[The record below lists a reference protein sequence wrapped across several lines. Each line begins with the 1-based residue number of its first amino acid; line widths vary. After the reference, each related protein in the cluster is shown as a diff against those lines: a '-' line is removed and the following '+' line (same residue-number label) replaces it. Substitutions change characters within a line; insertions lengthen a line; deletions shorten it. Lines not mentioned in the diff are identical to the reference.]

1 MTVRAVRLV
10 LFGGAKG
17 LRALAAGRRPD
28 GAIYW
33 TAPPFGQNKWLCHK
47 VGRVRERVKVSGYEN
62 QVARSQ
68 SRDLPWAARLPL
80 HVNKPRHLTRTAES
94 ALERAW
100 WRPRPVGWIR
110 PCVLQR

>member
-17 LRALAAGRRPD
+17 FAGLPPALPCG
-28 GAIYW
+28 GAIYS
-33 TAPPFGQNKWLCHK
+33 TAPPSGQNKWLCHK

-100 WRPRPVGWIR
+100 WRPRPVGWLR